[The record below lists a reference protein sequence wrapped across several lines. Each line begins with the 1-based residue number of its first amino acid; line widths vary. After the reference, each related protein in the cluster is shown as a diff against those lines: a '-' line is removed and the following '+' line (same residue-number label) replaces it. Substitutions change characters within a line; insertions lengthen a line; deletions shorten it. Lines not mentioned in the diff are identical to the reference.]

1 MKKTKLKFLVG
12 GAIVVII
19 GLAGWYLNKP
29 EKVSAA
35 MTQFA
40 QCLRDKQ
47 ITMYGAYWCSHCQ
60 NEKKAF
66 GEAFQY
72 VPYVECT
79 EEPGKCTA
87 AGVQYFPTWIFPA
100 SPARLVSESERAGGP
115 GGQKFVGEQGIEK
128 LSVESGCPF
137 PKEE

>member
-1 MKKTKLKFLVG
+1 MKNAKFKILVG

-66 GEAFQY
+66 GDSFKS
-72 VPYVECT
+72 VPYVEC
-79 EEPGKCTA
+79 PDDPQKCLTA
-87 AGVQYFPTWIFPA
+87 GINGYPTWIFPDGKK
-100 SPARLVSESERAGGP
+100 LEV
-115 GGQKFVGEQGIEK
+115 EQGLEK
-128 LSVESGCPF
+128 QSQQSGCALPNQ
-137 PKEE
+137 